1 MNKIS
6 LLFVLFY
13 LSAMAGCKDYGVNES
28 IPNSFQNCSGPD
40 FAKDSKHIVY
50 SKTIQQMPS
59 GKGSV
64 IISEIGILQSWI

>member
-28 IPNSFQNCSGPD
+28 VPNSFQNCSGPD
-40 FAKDSKHIVY
+40 FTKIVN
-50 SKTIQQMPS
+50 
-59 GKGSV
+59 V
-64 IISEIGILQSWI
+64 